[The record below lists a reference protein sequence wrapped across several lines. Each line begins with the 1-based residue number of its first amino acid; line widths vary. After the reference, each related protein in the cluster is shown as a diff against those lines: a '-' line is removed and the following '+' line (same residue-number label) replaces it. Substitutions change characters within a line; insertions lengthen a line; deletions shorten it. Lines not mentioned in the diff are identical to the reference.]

1 MKATLEEN
9 ITYGLKEYTQEQL
22 IKAAKDANAYD
33 FIMDKEKFP
42 KGFQTK
48 ITEGGTNLSGGQK

>member
-9 ITYGLKEYTQEQL
+9 ITYGVTDYTREDL

-33 FIMDKEKFP
+33 FIMDKHKFP
-42 KGFQTK
+42 KGF
-48 ITEGGTNLSGGQK
+48 